1 MHLLDRFDNY
11 ETALKGRR
19 VGHEQHCSQNKQYED
34 NDPLPFRLC
43 ASFLDAAF
51 SKSLMLRIFSSR
63 SAVGMGI
70 GAPPAI
76 AIVTVQR
83 SSTSAYQRFLSD
95 VRFASP
101 VSHSET

>member
-1 MHLLDRFDNY
+1 MHLLDRFDDY

-19 VGHEQHCSQNKQYED
+19 FGYEQHCNQSKQY
-34 NDPLPFRLC
+34 DPLPFRLC

-63 SAVGMGI
+63 SAVGIGI

-76 AIVTVQR
+76 AIVTVQNEVVPLPLKDP
-83 SSTSAYQRFLSD
+83 LSD
-95 VRFASP
+95 VSFASP
-101 VSHSET
+101 ISHSET

>member
-1 MHLLDRFDNY
+1 MDLQLPREKY
-11 ETALKGRR
+11 E
-19 VGHEQHCSQNKQYED
+19 N
-34 NDPLPFRLC
+34 NDLLPFRLC

-63 SAVGMGI
+63 SAVGIGI

-83 SSTSAYQRFLSD
+83 SSD
-95 VRFASP
+95 FASQFP
-101 VSHSET
+101 